1 MKNRVLEGAKKL
13 LNSNK
18 INLIELELILGF
30 GYQRQMSFLDIEKVI
45 SPYGYR
51 LIGIDYGSNIIS
63 FSNYQVNLIY
73 VNSELFDKIKL
84 FTL

>member
-1 MKNRVLEGAKKL
+1 
-13 LNSNK
+13 
-18 INLIELELILGF
+18 
-30 GYQRQMSFLDIEKVI
+30 MSFLDIEKVI

-73 VNSELFDKIKL
+73 VNSELFDKIKRL
-84 FTL
+84 HYENQDIKDITNRSDVSNPFSY